1 MRLVDLLDEAVARMT
16 VSDGRCDSSGRYA
29 CRSLSINDV
38 VVLVGGLLVVLHHLA
53 CIGKYGQRVL
63 PLSLLVLAWVL
74 TVPLHPFTDPQTSLE
89 ARVAEG
95 KAGVTAA
102 EVPRAAAAL
111 GYGAVKYADL
121 RQHPSTDYQF
131 SYDRWV
137 LVVVVMRL
145 DRGKRVVCLRPPPTH
160 DHGASFH

>member
-16 VSDGRCDSSGRYA
+16 VSGGRFDSSGRYA

-38 VVLVGGLLVVLHHLA
+38 VVLVRGLVVVLNHRLHRRIWA
-53 CIGKYGQRVL
+53 ESPPSL
-63 PLSLLVLAWVL
+63 PPDGGMGPDCPSP
-74 TVPLHPFTDPQTSLE
+74 PLDCPQTSLE

-95 KAGVTAA
+95 KAGVTAE

-137 LVVVVMRL
+137 WMVAVMRL

-160 DHGASFH
+160 DHGAPFH